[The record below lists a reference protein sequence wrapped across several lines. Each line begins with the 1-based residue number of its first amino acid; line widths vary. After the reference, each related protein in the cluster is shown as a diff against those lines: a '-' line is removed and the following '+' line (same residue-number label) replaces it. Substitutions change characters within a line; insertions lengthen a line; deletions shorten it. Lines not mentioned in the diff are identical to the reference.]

1 MKQFSPYQNAI
12 DCADRAVGAVD
23 CWGKSPIEVALCAVG
38 AVIDASGW
46 VELDN
51 QAEREEYH
59 SQYRKEMTKH
69 FEHLVMRLREAG
81 VLVDWDDPRY
91 EGYCNDNNGHPDIQD

>member
-12 DCADRAVGAVD
+12 DCAQSAVGSVD
-23 CWGKSPIEVALCAVG
+23 CWGKSPIEVAVCAVG
-38 AVIDASGW
+38 AVIDSSGW

-51 QAEREEYH
+51 QAERCEYH
-59 SQYRKEMTKH
+59 TQYRKEMRKH

-81 VLVDWDDPRY
+81 VLVDWDDPRC
-91 EGYCNDNNGHPDIQD
+91 EGYCDEEGPDIQD